1 MTDQPILRSRGV
13 VPVTPRES
21 LDAELLR
28 AKALAVAGDL
38 LPRQYRDRPGALL
51 LIDQWAKA
59 RDIDTLTAI
68 QTVSFIDGKPIV
80 DATMQRALAKRA
92 GYRVRVIE
100 ATDRQATV
108 VVTEGGEELGRETF
122 TMADATRM
130 GLAQKDNW
138 KKNPRNML
146 VARATTNA
154 IRWHAPEVLA
164 GIGSTADDDDID
176 DFDLEPIPATTATA
190 ATPTVEPEPE
200 VITDAEIVDDR
211 DTLL

>member
-1 MTDQPILRSRGV
+1 MTDNTPILRSRTAA
-13 VPVTPRES
+13 PVTVREE

-28 AKALAVAGDL
+28 AKALAQAGDV
-38 LPRQYRDRPGALL
+38 LPRAYRDRPGALL
-51 LIDQWAKA
+51 LVDQWAKA
-59 RDIDTLTAI
+59 RGIDTLTAI

-108 VVTEGGEELGRETF
+108 VVLEGSDEIGRETF
-122 TMADATRM
+122 TMQDATRM
-130 GLAQKDNW
+130 GLSGKDNW

-146 VARATTNA
+146 VARATSNA

-164 GIGSTADDDDID
+164 GIGTEDEDDDVPFAQIAA
-176 DFDLEPIPATTATA
+176 PAEVRQPDAKSVVV
-190 ATPTVEPEPE
+190 VE
-200 VITDAEIVDDR
+200 DAEVVETEGR
-211 DTLL
+211 ML

>member
-1 MTDQPILRSRGV
+1 MTDNTPILRSRSAA
-13 VPVTPRES
+13 PVTVREE

-28 AKALAVAGDL
+28 AKALAQAGDV
-38 LPRQYRDRPGALL
+38 LPRAYRDRPGALL
-51 LIDQWAKA
+51 LVDQWAKA
-59 RDIDTLTAI
+59 RGIDTLTAI

-108 VVTEGGEELGRETF
+108 VVLEGGDEVGRETF
-122 TMADATRM
+122 TMQDATRM
-130 GLAQKDNW
+130 GLAGKDNW

-146 VARATTNA
+146 VARATSNA

-164 GIGSTADDDDID
+164 GIGTEDEDDDVLFAQIAAPAEVRQP
-176 DFDLEPIPATTATA
+176 EPETVVEVVEDAEV
-190 ATPTVEPEPE
+190 VEPE
-200 VITDAEIVDDR
+200 R
-211 DTLL
+211 LL

>member
-1 MTDQPILRSRGV
+1 MTDQPILRSRAV

-51 LIDQWAKA
+51 LIDQWAQA
-59 RDIDTLTAI
+59 RNIDTLTAI

-92 GYRVRVIE
+92 GYRVRVVE

-108 VVTEGGEELGRETF
+108 VVTEGNEELGRETF
-122 TMADATRM
+122 TMADAQRM
-130 GLAQKDNW
+130 GLAGKDNW

-164 GIGSTADDDDID
+164 GIGSTADDDDDID
-176 DFDLEPIPATTATA
+176 VEPIPATTPTA
-190 ATPTVEPEPE
+190 VTPTVEVEAEPE
-200 VITDAEIVDDR
+200 AITDADIVDDR

>member
-1 MTDQPILRSRGV
+1 MTDNTPILRSRTAA
-13 VPVTPRES
+13 PVTVREE

-28 AKALAVAGDL
+28 AKALAQAGDV
-38 LPRQYRDRPGALL
+38 LPRAYRDRPGALL
-51 LIDQWAKA
+51 LVDQWAKA
-59 RDIDTLTAI
+59 RGIDTLTAI

-108 VVTEGGEELGRETF
+108 VVLEDGIEIGREVF
-122 TMADATRM
+122 TMQDATRM
-130 GLAQKDNW
+130 GLSGKDNW

-146 VARATTNA
+146 VARATSNA

-164 GIGSTADDDDID
+164 GIGTEDEDDDVPFAQIAA
-176 DFDLEPIPATTATA
+176 PA
-190 ATPTVEPEPE
+190 E
-200 VITDAEIVDDR
+200 VRQPDAESVVVVEDAEVVETEGR
-211 DTLL
+211 ML